1 MGNRPN
7 AMNVNIRFGLPKER
21 ADLEGLQRRASLKWE
36 DYRADLLANPD
47 AIQLPLSR
55 LQEKRVRVAELS
67 SHRVGFSVVIPKS
80 AGVSELDGLFV
91 EPEHWG
97 AGIGRALLMDAV
109 RLARDQGA
117 TVIEMTA
124 NPRAEGF
131 YEKFG
136 FIRLGYAQ
144 TQFGPARQMR
154 YLICSNSN

>member
-1 MGNRPN
+1 MS
-7 AMNVNIRFGLPKER
+7 VSIRFGLPKER
-21 ADLEGLQRRASLKWE
+21 ADLEELQRRASLRWE

-47 AIQLPLSR
+47 AIQLPLSQ
-55 LQEKRVRVAELS
+55 LQGSRVRVAELG

-97 AGIGRALLMDAV
+97 AGIGRALLIDAA
-109 RLARDQGA
+109 RLAQDQGA
-117 TVIEMTA
+117 RLIEVIA
-124 NPRAEGF
+124 SPRAEGF

-154 YLICSNSN
+154 CLIYNDSN